1 MSEILHEFCLIG
13 PRSARNT
20 YPREACANL
29 MNRVARLLG
38 NVEGRINLAP
48 PLLDRLASII
58 GKPAE
63 LLGPTLYRTREVPEF

>member
-38 NVEGRINLAP
+38 NVEGSNLAP

-58 GKPAE
+58 GKTAE
-63 LLGPTLYRTREVPEF
+63 LLGPTLYRTCSVPEF